1 MQMTTSGY
9 ISAFQGVRALWNWL
23 RKKEPEPEA
32 PSVREEAIE
41 QAELQRELALMH
53 AETQR
58 SVEQVRTQSR
68 AERLAPVL
76 AMYEVVQAKKRQ
88 RLSQST
94 DVMSANDASVVD

>member
-23 RKKEPEPEA
+23 RKKEPETETCSA
-32 PSVREEAIE
+32 REEAIE
-41 QAELQRELALMH
+41 QAELERELALMQ

-76 AMYEVVQAKKRQ
+76 AMYEVVQANKRQ
-88 RLSQST
+88 RLSQAT
-94 DVMSANDASVVD
+94 DDLSATDASVVG

>member
-1 MQMTTSGY
+1 LTTSGY

-23 RKKEPEPEA
+23 RKKEPETETCSA
-32 PSVREEAIE
+32 REEAIE
-41 QAELQRELALMH
+41 QAELERELALMH

-76 AMYEVVQAKKRQ
+76 AMYEVVQANKRQ
-88 RLSQST
+88 RLSQAS
-94 DVMSANDASVVD
+94 DDLSATDASVVG

>member
-32 PSVREEAIE
+32 CTAREEAIE
-41 QAELQRELALMH
+41 QAELERELALMH

-76 AMYEVVQAKKRQ
+76 AMYEVVQANKRQ
-88 RLSQST
+88 RLSQAS
-94 DVMSANDASVVD
+94 DDLSATDASVVG

>member
-23 RKKEPEPEA
+23 RKKEPETETCSA
-32 PSVREEAIE
+32 REEAIE

-53 AETQR
+53 AENQR

-76 AMYEVVQAKKRQ
+76 AMYEMVQANKRQ
-88 RLSQST
+88 RLSQTTNALS
-94 DVMSANDASVVD
+94 SSDASVVD

>member
-23 RKKEPEPEA
+23 RKKEPETETCSA
-32 PSVREEAIE
+32 REEAIE
-41 QAELQRELALMH
+41 QAELERELALMQ

-58 SVEQVRTQSR
+58 SVEQVRTKSR

-76 AMYEVVQAKKRQ
+76 AMYEVVQANKRQ
-88 RLSQST
+88 RLSQAS
-94 DVMSANDASVVD
+94 DDLSATDASVVG

>member
-23 RKKEPEPEA
+23 RKKEPETETCSA
-32 PSVREEAIE
+32 REEAIE
-41 QAELQRELALMH
+41 QAELERELALMQ

-76 AMYEVVQAKKRQ
+76 AMYEVVQANKRQ
-88 RLSQST
+88 RLSQAS
-94 DVMSANDASVVD
+94 DDLSATDASVVG

>member
-23 RKKEPEPEA
+23 RKKEPETETCSA
-32 PSVREEAIE
+32 REEAIE
-41 QAELQRELALMH
+41 QAELERELALMH

-76 AMYEVVQAKKRQ
+76 AMYEVVQANKRQ
-88 RLSQST
+88 RLSQAS
-94 DVMSANDASVVD
+94 DDLSATDASVVG